1 MTFWLI
7 LEEKHMLI
15 SPRYK
20 PIVFG
25 GPSLEL
31 AMEKYGKYF
40 DFRPPI
46 RRGDLEALA
55 GDKRRSGCV
64 LITDGV
70 FGSTLS
76 VSPVEC
82 LRVLQKGW
90 LLLGSSS
97 MGALRAADCNS
108 AGMVGIGHVYM
119 GYQLG
124 YYKSDADV
132 SVVYAGVPS
141 KEITI
146 SYVHADYIGRILQ
159 RSQSLSSVNHRKF
172 LSFLRRTPWYD
183 RNRKSVASEFS
194 IAHGKGELAEVFLD
208 MSHDASC
215 HPKKLDAL
223 LACDYMW
230 GLYKKRGLHE

>member
-1 MTFWLI
+1 
-7 LEEKHMLI
+7 MLV
-15 SPRYK
+15 SPRYR

-25 GPSLEL
+25 GPSIDL
-31 AMEKYGKYF
+31 AMEKYGKHF

-46 RRGDLEALA
+46 KRGDLEVLEHN
-55 GDKRRSGCV
+55 KRHSGCV

-82 LRVLQKGW
+82 LRLIKKGW

-108 AGMVGIGHVYM
+108 AGMVGVGHVYM

-132 SVVYAGVPS
+132 SVVYAGAQGG
-141 KEITI
+141 EITI

-172 LSFLRRTPWYD
+172 LSFLRKMPWYD
-183 RNRKSVASEFS
+183 RNKENVASEFS
-194 IAHGKGELAEVFLD
+194 IAHKSEKLANSFLD
-208 MSHDASC
+208 MSNNPNC

-223 LACDYMW
+223 LACDYLW
-230 GLYKKRGLHE
+230 SLYGKRGLHE